1 MNKTVSIHIQGF
13 AFILEEQAYEVLRKY
28 LNDLSAIL
36 QNEEGKDEILQDIEL
51 RIVELLQEKVSGQ
64 QVVQLEVIQ
73 EIIQLLGS
81 PEAFGDKETS
91 TTEQTSAESTEPMVA
106 HKRFFRDPENPI
118 LGGVAGGVAA
128 YFNIDVVFVRIFF
141 VLFTMAFGSGIPIYI
156 ILWIVTPRAVTAS
169 EKLQMRGRAVN
180 VESIKTEFRE
190 ATERVD
196 KNAKKWTQ
204 QFRTGSGMNERTNRF
219 VNFIKKLL
227 GSVLVLWGLAAL
239 ITLSVFIF
247 IDPKL
252 IPAQINGEFTS
263 LGELSA
269 LFFETSQVNHFI
281 YLGVALIGYAIGL
294 SSMLSG
300 IRLLFSFEAKW
311 LRAGYLTFS
320 TAAVCGIVLL
330 IFVGVSTG
338 KSFAIEGE
346 LSKEIGTYT
355 GDSLRLDISTDLHLN
370 GAANFNTNAYRQ
382 GYRPSK
388 NPDQGVILA
397 HNGRIYMS
405 GIAVNYIAST
415 DTLFHVKILK
425 KANGASYYKA
435 NLRAA
440 HIDFPCELATDQL
453 SFASGFS
460 YPAKDRMRDQE
471 VELQIAVPTGKCVI
485 WNGQA
490 VFPYTSFE
498 TPNSVSDRAYVY
510 GDGEYS
516 AW

>member
-64 QVVQLEVIQ
+64 QVVQLEVIEQ
-73 EIIQLLGS
+73 IIQLLGS
-81 PEAFGDKETS
+81 PEAFGDEETS
-91 TTEQTSAESTEPMVA
+91 TTDQSSAESTEPMVA

-141 VLFTMAFGSGIPIYI
+141 VLFTMAFVSGIPIYI

-204 QFRTGSGMNERTNRF
+204 QFRTGSGMSERTNRI

-227 GSVLVLWGLAAL
+227 GSLLVLWGLAAL

-269 LFFETSQVNHFI
+269 LFFETNQLNHLI
-281 YLGVALIGYAIGL
+281 YLGIALIGYAIGL
-294 SSMLSG
+294 ASMLTG

-355 GDSLRLDISTDLHLN
+355 GDSLRLDISSDLHLN
-370 GAANFNTNAYRQ
+370 GAANLSANTYRQ

-405 GIAVNYIAST
+405 GISVNYREST

-440 HIDFPCELATDQL
+440 HIDFPCVLATDQL

-485 WNGQA
+485 WNGQV

-498 TPNSVSDRAYVY
+498 TPNRVSDRAYVY

>member
-81 PEAFGDKETS
+81 PEAFGDEETS

-204 QFRTGSGMNERTNRF
+204 QFRTGSGMSERTNRF

-281 YLGVALIGYAIGL
+281 YLGVALIGYAISL
-294 SSMLSG
+294 SSILTG
-300 IRLLFSFEAKW
+300 IRLLFSFKAKW

-346 LSKEIGTYT
+346 LSKEIGTYI
-355 GDSLRLDISTDLHLN
+355 GDSLRLDISTNLHLN
-370 GAANFNTNAYRQ
+370 GAAKLNANAYRQ

-388 NPDQGVILA
+388 NPDQGVILV

-405 GIAVNYIAST
+405 GIAVNYITSS

-471 VELQIAVPTGKCVI
+471 VELQIAVPTGKSVI
-485 WNGQA
+485 WNGQV

-498 TPNSVSDRAYVY
+498 TPNNVSDRAYVY

>member
-64 QVVQLEVIQ
+64 QVVQLEVIH

-81 PEAFGDKETS
+81 PEAFGDEETS
-91 TTEQTSAESTEPMVA
+91 TTEQTSAESAEPMVA

-156 ILWIVTPRAVTAS
+156 ILWIVTPRALTAS

-204 QFRTGSGMNERTNRF
+204 QFRTGSGMSERTNRF

-294 SSMLSG
+294 SSMLTG
-300 IRLLFSFEAKW
+300 IRLLFSFKAKW

-346 LSKEIGTYT
+346 LSKEIGTYN

-370 GAANFNTNAYRQ
+370 GAANFNTNAYPQ

-471 VELQIAVPTGKCVI
+471 VELQIAVPTGKSVI
-485 WNGQA
+485 WNGQV

-498 TPNSVSDRAYVY
+498 TPNNVSDRAYVY